1 MRTLV
6 DSTAFNHGKFKIA
19 IDSLELDKKLI

>member
-6 DSTAFNHGKFKIA
+6 DSTAFNHDKFRISVE
-19 IDSLELDKKLI
+19 SLELDKKLI